1 MRIYT
6 DGACSNNGYEGSRAG
21 YGFVVVDD
29 NDEMLF
35 TLSEAVPDDFEQ
47 TNNIAELLAIV
58 ETLWWLED
66 NCSPSQEI
74 KVFSDSAYCING
86 INSWMDSWVKNGWKR
101 AGNKSIKNLAL
112 WQAIYK
118 FIEESGFKVEFI
130 KVKGHAD
137 DHWNNMAD
145 RLAVEGRMKHD
156 R

>member
-6 DGACSNNGYEGSRAG
+6 DGACSNNGYDDSKAG

-35 TLSEAVPDDFEQ
+35 TTSEAVPDDFEQ

-66 NCSPSQEI
+66 NCLPTEEI
-74 KVFSDSAYCING
+74 KIFSDSAYCING
-86 INSWMDSWVKNGWKR
+86 INSWMGSWVKNGWKR